1 MNQKF
6 LNEWNSSTIYI
17 IKIVEDRT
25 HKMWIS
31 ISIRVS
37 FLVLFAVCLNLQSWI
52 SAYSDSNSYVDINII
67 RLSIENDLPPASPE
81 LLLFADFERKPVE
94 IRPGNRNAYLKF
106 LNMENHSAVFKWK
119 QCATFSVKP
128 ATEEGHQ
135 SIYWSVR
142 ADGLYHSWDNS
153 NWDKR
158 EQWGSC

>member
-1 MNQKF
+1 
-6 LNEWNSSTIYI
+6 
-17 IKIVEDRT
+17 
-25 HKMWIS
+25 MWIS